1 MRKAVCILCAALL
14 AAQLAACGAPAES
27 AAEVSSVPEASSAPE
42 VSSVPEVSRAP
53 EASSAPEVSSI
64 PEGSGAE
71 AAPAAEASSA
81 PEAAPVSEA
90 AEPAG
95 SGEETDEEAE
105 WLLDRAKREIKKV
118 GYKVVDGGDDFNKT
132 FLKVKVK
139 AGDRMA
145 GLREIIDK
153 VTYRQMQFVP
163 PTARDPI
170 TSREFEIEEAP
181 RELQVTI
188 KKSGSSYTIY
198 YKYRK

>member
-14 AAQLAACGAPAES
+14 AAQLAACGAPAEP
-27 AAEVSSVPEASSAPE
+27 AAEVSSV
-42 VSSVPEVSRAP
+42 P

-105 WLLDRAKREIKKV
+105 WLLDRAKREIRKY
-118 GYKVVDGGDDFNKT
+118 GYQVVDGDDFKST
-132 FLKVKVK
+132 FLKVKVD
-139 AGDRMA
+139 AGDRRA
-145 GLREIIDK
+145 GLRAIINEL
-153 VTYRQMQFVP
+153 TMQSMRSALP
-163 PTARDPI
+163 APTNPI
-170 TSREFEIEEAP
+170 TGEDIETEEAP
-181 RELQVTI
+181 TEVQVSI